1 MHLVHSATQS
11 HQAVESTGSPSAR
24 CFHSLV
30 VPAHLTRLH
39 RDHASLVDHLE
50 KHFMCDEALD
60 ALRFAH
66 PFLHDVGEFSSSR
79 SLICALRCP
88 ASDERSLAVQR
99 SYARIAKDT
108 LDEAHALQWIVNLRD
123 RVTIGLSSSG
133 MLAVVQKGVLC
144 TMFFAGFETRE
155 TRRNRLG
162 RQGTERGV
170 LARESAW
177 TADESH
183 FERVFKPAVQ
193 LIRSMPDDRV
203 VGAHS
208 QYGALNR
215 VLPESRRMKL
225 THWLQY
231 RADARA
237 AAQEGTV

>member
-1 MHLVHSATQS
+1 MHLVHPVTQS
-11 HQAVESTGSPSAR
+11 HHAAKTIGSTSAHCFRSPVA
-24 CFHSLV
+24 
-30 VPAHLTRLH
+30 PAQLTRLH

-60 ALRFAH
+60 ALRSTH
-66 PFLHDVGEFSSSR
+66 PFLHGVGEFSSSR

-99 SYARIAKDT
+99 SYARIAKAT

-123 RVTIGLSSSG
+123 HVTIGLSSSG

-155 TRRNRLG
+155 ARRNRLG
-162 RQGTERGV
+162 RQGTEPGV

-183 FERVFKPAVQ
+183 FERVFRPALQ

-203 VGAHS
+203 TGAYS

-215 VLPESRRMKL
+215 VLPESRRMKFAD
-225 THWLQY
+225 WLRY

-237 AAQEGTV
+237 AAQGGTV